1 LASLSGR
8 RAIVVGIGGRH
19 GTAAVRALAGHGAE
33 VIAVDRNPA
42 SLRGLPA
49 GVRPLA
55 CDMSEGAVADAIT
68 GLEGEGWP
76 VDIVVTCPPLIAD
89 EAAAASV
96 ANLRDVLA
104 LTVEPAL
111 AWTAAAAKAM
121 APRRAGAIVHVT
133 GLAGLGGFRGRV
145 PAGAAFAAI
154 HNLVQNFALELASS
168 EVRVNALVPGVDA
181 AESRAIAA
189 IAGRPERDVVARIP
203 LGLTMPETAFADA
216 LLYLV
221 HPGST
226 YVSGQVLAVDGG
238 WSTWGRLHAV
248 AT

>member
-1 LASLSGR
+1 MASLSGR
-8 RAIVVGIGGRH
+8 RAVVVNVSGRY
-19 GTAAVRALAGHGAE
+19 GAATVQALAAQGGE
-33 VIAVDRNPA
+33 VIAADRNPA
-42 SLRGLPA
+42 GLRGLPSGIRA
-49 GVRPLA
+49 LS
-55 CDMSEGAVADAIT
+55 CDMSEGAVADAVT
-68 GLEGEGWP
+68 TLEGEGRP
-76 VDIVVTCPPLIAD
+76 IDIVVTCPPPLPDVATPS
-89 EAAAASV
+89 AAA
-96 ANLRDVLA
+96 LRDAFALA
-104 LTVEPAL
+104 VEPVL

-145 PAGAAFAAI
+145 APGAAFAAI
-154 HNLVQNFALELASS
+154 HNLVQNSALELAPS